1 MSRPRRLCL
10 RLAHGCGA
18 GEECDAEEKNRPVA
32 SVANAWNVVRVEEKS
47 QGEPVARL
55 GFSFILSAPHGWRCS
70 TAAAV
75 LLI

>member
-18 GEECDAEEKNRPVA
+18 GEE
-32 SVANAWNVVRVEEKS
+32 WNVVRVEEKS